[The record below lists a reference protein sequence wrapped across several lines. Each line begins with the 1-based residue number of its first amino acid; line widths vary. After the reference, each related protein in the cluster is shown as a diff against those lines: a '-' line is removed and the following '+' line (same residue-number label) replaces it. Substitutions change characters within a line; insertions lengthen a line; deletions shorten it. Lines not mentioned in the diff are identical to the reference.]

1 MSKISIIAGS
11 SHPQLAGRIA
21 ANLDLR
27 LTDVGCIKFKNDN
40 TFVRIKEC
48 IRNHDVYIIQTSAL
62 PVNDHLIELLLLID
76 AAKYAS
82 AKRITA
88 VLPYYPYVRSDKKDQ
103 PRVPVTARLVADLL
117 VTAGVDRVLTMD
129 LHADQITGFFRCR
142 YDQFYASSVILPY
155 LRSKD
160 LSQCCILSP
169 DVGGMKRARF
179 FAQELNLPLAIFNK
193 QRFDNDDNAEV
204 AEIIGTV
211 KDLHCILIDDEIST
225 GGSVLSVH
233 ENIMKMGAKSL
244 TAVCIHGVFVK
255 NALSRLEQAGL
266 KEIIC
271 TDTLPVAHYKSK
283 HPSLTVLEIA
293 DILAEGIH
301 RTHEG
306 ESIGA
311 MFGHN

>member
-1 MSKISIIAGS
+1 MSQISIIAGS
-11 SHPQLAGRIA
+11 SHPRLAERIA
-21 ANLDLR
+21 RNLGLG
-27 LTDVGCIKFKNDN
+27 LTDVSCIKFKNDN
-40 TFVRIKEC
+40 SFVRIKEC
-48 IRNHDVYIIQTSAL
+48 IRNHDVYIVQTSAV
-62 PVNDHLIELLLLID
+62 PVNDNLVELLLLID

-88 VLPYYPYVRSDKKDQ
+88 VVPYYPYVRSDKKDQ

-142 YDQFYASSVILPY
+142 YDQFYASSVLLPH

-160 LSQCCILSP
+160 LTDCCILSP

-193 QRFDNDDNAEV
+193 QRLDNNDHAEV
-204 AEIIGTV
+204 AEVIGTV
-211 KDLHCILIDDEIST
+211 DGLHCILIDDEVST
-225 GGSVLSVH
+225 GGSVLSVAK
-233 ENIMKMGAKSL
+233 NIKEMGAKSL
-244 TAVCIHGVFVK
+244 TVVCIHGVFVQ
-255 NALSRLEQAGL
+255 NALERLQQADI
-266 KEIIC
+266 KEVVC
-271 TDTLPVAHYKSK
+271 TDTLPVGHLAEKY
-283 HPSLTVLEIA
+283 PCLTVLEIA
-293 DILAEGIH
+293 DILAEGIR